1 MKKIIMCLSIV
12 ALASCKSNNIITSS
26 NYSVSEKENVLRE
39 NNSCFSTVSIIGGAS
54 LAAEREKEAMLK
66 KKMEKREKALNNIDG
81 IDVTRIKDA
90 DGNVLFKAV
99 VQNEL
104 LFAFDSFELS
114 EDAKGILDKL
124 IPVIEDVPDT
134 KLKII
139 GHTDN
144 IGGKSYNDNLSLN
157 RAKSVASYLSAGGID
172 RNSIIEQGKGFSQPV
187 ADNTTEQGRA
197 KNRSVELQY
206 MILGESDTAQN
217 EKKS

>member
-157 RAKSVASYLSAGGID
+157 RAKSVASYLSAGGFD

-197 KNRSVELQY
+197 KNRRVEIFIY
-206 MILGESDTAQN
+206 N
-217 EKKS
+217 EIKQ

>member
-54 LAAEREKEAMLK
+54 LAAEIEKEAMLK

-197 KNRSVELQY
+197 KNRRVE
-206 MILGESDTAQN
+206 IFINN
-217 EKKS
+217 EIKQ

>member
-1 MKKIIMCLSIV
+1 MCLSIV

-90 DGNVLFKAV
+90 DGNVWFKAV

-197 KNRSVELQY
+197 KNRRVE
-206 MILGESDTAQN
+206 IFINN
-217 EKKS
+217 EIKQ

>member
-1 MKKIIMCLSIV
+1 MCLSIV

-124 IPVIEDVPDT
+124 TPVIEDVPDT

-197 KNRSVELQY
+197 KNRRVE
-206 MILGESDTAQN
+206 IFINN
-217 EKKS
+217 EIKQ

>member
-54 LAAEREKEAMLK
+54 LAAEKEKEAMLK
-66 KKMEKREKALNNIDG
+66 KKMERREKALNNIDG

-114 EDAKGILDKL
+114 EDAKGMLDKL
-124 IPVIEDVPDT
+124 IPVIEDVPGT

-197 KNRSVELQY
+197 KNRRVE
-206 MILGESDTAQN
+206 IFINN
-217 EKKS
+217 EIKQ

>member
-1 MKKIIMCLSIV
+1 MKKIIMFLSIV

-197 KNRSVELQY
+197 KNRRVE
-206 MILGESDTAQN
+206 IFINN
-217 EKKS
+217 EIKQ

>member
-1 MKKIIMCLSIV
+1 MCLSIV

-157 RAKSVASYLSAGGID
+157 RAKSVAFYLSAGGID

-197 KNRSVELQY
+197 KNRRVE
-206 MILGESDTAQN
+206 IFINN
-217 EKKS
+217 EIKQ

>member
-197 KNRSVELQY
+197 KNRRVE
-206 MILGESDTAQN
+206 IFINN
-217 EKKS
+217 EIKQ

>member
-1 MKKIIMCLSIV
+1 MCLSIV

-124 IPVIEDVPDT
+124 IPVIEDVPYT

-197 KNRSVELQY
+197 KNRRVE
-206 MILGESDTAQN
+206 IFINN
-217 EKKS
+217 EIKQ

>member
-1 MKKIIMCLSIV
+1 MCLSIV

-197 KNRSVELQY
+197 KNRRVE
-206 MILGESDTAQN
+206 IFINN
-217 EKKS
+217 EITQ

>member
-1 MKKIIMCLSIV
+1 MVVHYCFYLFLKLWILRQSKR
-12 ALASCKSNNIITSS
+12 KPTHDN
-26 NYSVSEKENVLRE
+26 SVSEKENVLRE

-172 RNSIIEQGKGFSQPV
+172 RNSIIEQGKGT
-187 ADNTTEQGRA
+187 NTIISNIIET
-197 KNRSVELQY
+197 
-206 MILGESDTAQN
+206 
-217 EKKS
+217 

>member
-1 MKKIIMCLSIV
+1 MCLSIV

-197 KNRSVELQY
+197 KNRRVE
-206 MILGESDTAQN
+206 IFINN
-217 EKKS
+217 EIKL

>member
-197 KNRSVELQY
+197 KNRRVEIFINNANQQL
-206 MILGESDTAQN
+206 AF
-217 EKKS
+217 

>member
-90 DGNVLFKAV
+90 DGNVFFKAV

-124 IPVIEDVPDT
+124 IPIIEDVPDT

-197 KNRSVELQY
+197 KNRRVE
-206 MILGESDTAQN
+206 IFINN
-217 EKKS
+217 EIKQ

>member
-172 RNSIIEQGKGFSQPV
+172 RKLSLLELEHADMSYLFVPKKG
-187 ADNTTEQGRA
+187 
-197 KNRSVELQY
+197 
-206 MILGESDTAQN
+206 TAL
-217 EKKS
+217 

>member
-1 MKKIIMCLSIV
+1 MCLSIV

-26 NYSVSEKENVLRE
+26 NYLVSEKENVLRE

-197 KNRSVELQY
+197 KNRRVE
-206 MILGESDTAQN
+206 IFINN
-217 EKKS
+217 EIKQ

>member
-1 MKKIIMCLSIV
+1 MCLSIV

-26 NYSVSEKENVLRE
+26 NYSVSEKECVLRE

-197 KNRSVELQY
+197 KNRRVE
-206 MILGESDTAQN
+206 IFINN
-217 EKKS
+217 EIKQ

>member
-12 ALASCKSNNIITSS
+12 ALASRKSNNIITSS

-197 KNRSVELQY
+197 KNRRVEIFINNANQQL
-206 MILGESDTAQN
+206 AF
-217 EKKS
+217 

>member
-1 MKKIIMCLSIV
+1 MCLSIV

-157 RAKSVASYLSAGGID
+157 RAKSVSSYLSAGGID

-197 KNRSVELQY
+197 KNRRVE
-206 MILGESDTAQN
+206 IFINN
-217 EKKS
+217 EIKQ

>member
-1 MKKIIMCLSIV
+1 MCLSIV

-124 IPVIEDVPDT
+124 IPIIEDVPDT

-139 GHTDN
+139 GHADN

-197 KNRSVELQY
+197 KNRRVE
-206 MILGESDTAQN
+206 IFINN
-217 EKKS
+217 EIKQ

>member
-1 MKKIIMCLSIV
+1 MCLSIV

-26 NYSVSEKENVLRE
+26 NYLVSEKENVLRE

-54 LAAEREKEAMLK
+54 LAAEKEKEAMLK
-66 KKMEKREKALNNIDG
+66 KKMERREKALNNIDG

-114 EDAKGILDKL
+114 EDAKGMLDKL
-124 IPVIEDVPDT
+124 IPVIEDVPGT

-172 RNSIIEQGKGFSQPV
+172 RKSIIEQGKGFSQPV

-197 KNRSVELQY
+197 KNRRVE
-206 MILGESDTAQN
+206 IFINN
-217 EKKS
+217 EIKQ

>member
-1 MKKIIMCLSIV
+1 MCLSIV

-172 RNSIIEQGKGFSQPV
+172 RNSIIEQGKGFSQPI

-197 KNRSVELQY
+197 KNRRVE
-206 MILGESDTAQN
+206 IFINN
-217 EKKS
+217 EIKQ

>member
-1 MKKIIMCLSIV
+1 MCLSIV

-104 LFAFDSFELS
+104 LLAFDSFELS

-197 KNRSVELQY
+197 KNRRVE
-206 MILGESDTAQN
+206 IFINN
-217 EKKS
+217 EIKQ

>member
-12 ALASCKSNNIITSS
+12 ALTSCKSNNIITSS

-54 LAAEREKEAMLK
+54 LAAEKEKEAMLK

-90 DGNVLFKAV
+90 DGNVSFKAV

-114 EDAKGILDKL
+114 EDAKGMLDKL
-124 IPVIEDVPDT
+124 IPVIEDVPGT

-144 IGGKSYNDNLSLN
+144 IGDKSYNDNLSLN

-187 ADNTTEQGRA
+187 ADNTIEQGRA
-197 KNRSVELQY
+197 KNRRVE
-206 MILGESDTAQN
+206 IFINN
-217 EKKS
+217 EIK

>member
-187 ADNTTEQGRA
+187 ADNTTEHRAAGQPAGR
-197 KNRSVELQY
+197 NSE
-206 MILGESDTAQN
+206 
-217 EKKS
+217 

>member
-1 MKKIIMCLSIV
+1 MCLSIV

-26 NYSVSEKENVLRE
+26 NYSVSEKEIVLRE

-197 KNRSVELQY
+197 KNRR
-206 MILGESDTAQN
+206 GEIFINN
-217 EKKS
+217 EIKQ

>member
-134 KLKII
+134 QLKII

-197 KNRSVELQY
+197 KNRRVE
-206 MILGESDTAQN
+206 IFINN
-217 EKKS
+217 EIKQ

>member
-1 MKKIIMCLSIV
+1 MCLSIV

-187 ADNTTEQGRA
+187 ADNTTEQGCA
-197 KNRSVELQY
+197 KNRRVE
-206 MILGESDTAQN
+206 IFINN
-217 EKKS
+217 EIKQ

>member
-1 MKKIIMCLSIV
+1 MCLSIV

-197 KNRSVELQY
+197 KNRRVE
-206 MILGESDTAQN
+206 IFINN
-217 EKKS
+217 EIKQ

>member
-39 NNSCFSTVSIIGGAS
+39 NNSWFSTVSIIGGAS

-197 KNRSVELQY
+197 KNRRVE
-206 MILGESDTAQN
+206 IFINN
-217 EKKS
+217 EIKQ

>member
-54 LAAEREKEAMLK
+54 LAAEKEKEAMLK

-114 EDAKGILDKL
+114 EDAKGMLDKL
-124 IPVIEDVPDT
+124 IPVIEDVPGT

-172 RNSIIEQGKGFSQPV
+172 RNNIIEQGKGFSQPV

-197 KNRSVELQY
+197 KNRRVE
-206 MILGESDTAQN
+206 IFINN
-217 EKKS
+217 EIKQ

>member
-1 MKKIIMCLSIV
+1 MCLSIV

-81 IDVTRIKDA
+81 IDVTRIKDV

-197 KNRSVELQY
+197 KNRRVE
-206 MILGESDTAQN
+206 IFINN
-217 EKKS
+217 EIKQ

>member
-197 KNRSVELQY
+197 KNRRVEIFINNANQQLKTS
-206 MILGESDTAQN
+206 SD
-217 EKKS
+217 S

>member
-1 MKKIIMCLSIV
+1 MCLSIV

-66 KKMEKREKALNNIDG
+66 KKREKALNNIDG

-197 KNRSVELQY
+197 KNRRVE
-206 MILGESDTAQN
+206 IFINN
-217 EKKS
+217 EIKQ

>member
-1 MKKIIMCLSIV
+1 MCLSIV

-104 LFAFDSFELS
+104 LFAFGSFELS

-197 KNRSVELQY
+197 KNRRVE
-206 MILGESDTAQN
+206 IFINN
-217 EKKS
+217 EIKQ

>member
-1 MKKIIMCLSIV
+1 MCLSIV
-12 ALASCKSNNIITSS
+12 ALASCKSNNIITSI

-197 KNRSVELQY
+197 KNRRVE
-206 MILGESDTAQN
+206 IFINN
-217 EKKS
+217 EIKQ

>member
-54 LAAEREKEAMLK
+54 LAAEKEKEAMLK

-114 EDAKGILDKL
+114 EDAKGMLDKL
-124 IPVIEDVPDT
+124 IPVIEDVPST

-144 IGGKSYNDNLSLN
+144 IGGKSYIDNLSLN

-172 RNSIIEQGKGFSQPV
+172 RNNIIEQGKGFSQPV
-187 ADNTTEQGRA
+187 ADNMTEQGRA
-197 KNRSVELQY
+197 KNRRVE
-206 MILGESDTAQN
+206 IFINN
-217 EKKS
+217 EIKQ

>member
-124 IPVIEDVPDT
+124 IPIIEDVPDT

-197 KNRSVELQY
+197 KIEEWRFLLI
-206 MILGESDTAQN
+206 M
-217 EKKS
+217 K

>member
-1 MKKIIMCLSIV
+1 MCLSIV

-66 KKMEKREKALNNIDG
+66 KKMEKRETALNNIDG

-197 KNRSVELQY
+197 KNRRVE
-206 MILGESDTAQN
+206 IFINN
-217 EKKS
+217 EIKQ

>member
-1 MKKIIMCLSIV
+1 MCLSIV

-54 LAAEREKEAMLK
+54 LAAEREKEVMLK

-197 KNRSVELQY
+197 KNRRVE
-206 MILGESDTAQN
+206 IFINN
-217 EKKS
+217 EIKQ